1 MVASLRFARAS
12 VVPFLV
18 AMAWSLPAMAGTP
31 GSVELGGFGG
41 YDVNPSDTEL
51 GNAKAREFVPE
62 SSAGIGLRLGYAVL
76 DQLSVEVEGTWS
88 FSSLAKTGESA
99 PVLGLRAHALADLLT
114 EGMFVPFVR
123 LGVGSE
129 ILLTG
134 SDKVLDKTDFDA
146 AVIGGLGTRVILTD
160 ELFLRLD
167 LLALGIP
174 GQLGTKTISGEGW
187 LGVSYVFG
195 GAVKDADGDGISD
208 RNDECPNSKE
218 DVDGWQDQDGCPDL
232 DNDGDGVND
241 GADKCPDKAETRNGC
256 KDDDG
261 CPDSDVDGDG
271 VEDKDD
277 ACPNEAETKNGY
289 KDDDGCPDDP
299 DADGDGIPD
308 SKDKCPKE
316 KETVNGIDDLDGCPD
331 QAADMDGD
339 GVPDATDRCPRVKE
353 TVNGFEDQDGCP
365 DKIPDRLKKFTGAIQ
380 GIVFESG
387 SAKIVE
393 KSFATLDAASAVL
406 IEFKTARLEVSGHT
420 DNTGSAEL
428 NTKLSLERAE
438 AVKAYFV
445 GKGIAADRI
454 TTVGNGPDKPMA
466 DNKTPEG
473 RAKNRRIEFKLL

>member
-1 MVASLRFARAS
+1 V
-12 VVPFLV
+12 
-18 AMAWSLPAMAGTP
+18 
-31 GSVELGGFGG
+31 
-41 YDVNPSDTEL
+41 
-51 GNAKAREFVPE
+51 
-62 SSAGIGLRLGYAVL
+62 
-76 DQLSVEVEGTWS
+76 
-88 FSSLAKTGESA
+88 
-99 PVLGLRAHALADLLT
+99 
-114 EGMFVPFVR
+114 
-123 LGVGSE
+123 
-129 ILLTG
+129 
-134 SDKVLDKTDFDA
+134 
-146 AVIGGLGTRVILTD
+146 
-160 ELFLRLD
+160 
-167 LLALGIP
+167 
-174 GQLGTKTISGEGW
+174 
-187 LGVSYVFG
+187 
-195 GAVKDADGDGISD
+195 
-208 RNDECPNSKE
+208 NSKE
-218 DVDGWQDQDGCPDL
+218 DLDGWQDQDGCPDL

-261 CPDSDVDGDG
+261 CPDSDGDSDGI
-271 VEDKDD
+271 EDKDD

-299 DADGDGIPD
+299 DTDSDGIPD
-308 SKDKCPKE
+308 SKDKCPKD

-365 DKIPDRLKKFTGAIQ
+365 DKIPDRLKKFTGAIA
-380 GIVFESG
+380 GIAFESG

-393 KSFATLDAASAVL
+393 KSFVTLGAASSVL
-406 IEFKTARLEVSGHT
+406 TEFKSARLEVSGHT

-454 TTVGNGPDKPMA
+454 TTVGFGSDRPMA